1 MDQVLLGANNLWWVI
16 PLVIW
21 SVTWKAMALWK
32 SARSNNLAWFVVM
45 FFINT
50 AGVLEIL
57 YIFVF
62 SKPQS
67 LTQDQVIG
75 VWRSSASAH
84 RSGR

>member
-67 LTQDQVIG
+67 LTQD
-75 VWRSSASAH
+75 
-84 RSGR
+84 